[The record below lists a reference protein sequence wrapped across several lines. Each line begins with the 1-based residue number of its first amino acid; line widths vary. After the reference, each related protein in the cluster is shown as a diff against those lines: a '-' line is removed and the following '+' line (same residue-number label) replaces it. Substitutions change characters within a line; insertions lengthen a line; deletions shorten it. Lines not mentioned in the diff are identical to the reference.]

1 MRRDPGSMSLAL
13 AQPQLDAIAAAC
25 RRHQVLRLQLFG
37 SALRDDFNPS
47 HSDLDLLVEFQPIAP
62 AALVKA
68 DFDLEGQLASITG
81 QIVDLV
87 MADAIRNPYLQRDIE
102 VSRRLLYAAVR

>member
-1 MRRDPGSMSLAL
+1 MSLAL

-25 RRHQVLRLQLFG
+25 RRHHVARLHAFG

-68 DFDLEGQLASITG
+68 DFDLEGATG
-81 QIVDLV
+81 LDQR
-87 MADAIRNPYLQRDIE
+87 AIRGSGDGGCHPQSLC
-102 VSRRLLYAAVR
+102 AARY